1 MTESVRLTAVLS
13 ERYAIE
19 RELGAGGM
27 AVVYLAHDRKLDR
40 EVALKVLRPELGAV
54 LGADRFL
61 AEIKISAR
69 LDHPHILTLIDSGDA
84 DGMLYY
90 VLPYV
95 RGETL
100 RDKLTREHQFG
111 LDEALA
117 ITKQVASALDYAHRQ
132 GLVHRDIKPENILLQ
147 EGEAMLTDF
156 GIALAVKEAGGNR
169 LTQTGLSLGTPQYMS
184 PEQATGDRGV
194 DARSDVYSLASV
206 LYEML
211 AGEPPVTGGSAQ
223 AMIAKLM
230 TEKPTRLRV
239 LRDTLPDG
247 VDEAVA
253 KALSK
258 TPADR
263 FASAGDFVRALDA
276 GLKQPAPVVAQPAK
290 RRPAV
295 LAAAA
300 VAAVLIL
307 GTAAFAARG
316 MFAHKQTRASL
327 GQKTQLTVSGGVS
340 VPAISPDEKQ
350 LAFVTRKCASGGCS
364 YSVVEQDVGGTTTRA
379 ILENATAAYGLQWS
393 PDRRNLIFN
402 GTVGGRYGNFLVS
415 ALGGTPRFLT
425 AGAAAFYADGDSL
438 LIGPG
443 AQPDSVFTIGVS
455 GLDGVRRDSIVV
467 RGAGQAL
474 DAISAIPGS
483 RWILTLIVQQP
494 HGLWQVIDRSGKVAD
509 RVVNACTC
517 GGLGSVDAV
526 WLQRLG
532 DAAGESIV
540 RIAID
545 RATGR
550 LSTSQD
556 TMVTALFT
564 NFSITS
570 DGSKMVMDE
579 GTLEFGVWAADLS
592 AVIQGR
598 LSNDGRIARASNNV
612 TATLSPDGGR
622 LLLRRVVPT
631 TGQHTAVQFAVR
643 PFGGEA
649 EAPLSVAGTVVRARW
664 VDSVTIAVVSRVSG
678 TVHMGLVDARTGVSR
693 NDAALT
699 DSTIIDAARIAG
711 GWAWIP
717 SSRDRIVVDQGG
729 KRREIPQPRWYGGLF
744 NLVADSASGR
754 IFITGYNRATSD
766 TLGIAAIDITDGSA
780 TQWMSVFAENGSVQ
794 VLADGGLFLAAHR
807 TQESLDL
814 YHITGPGK
822 IQLLGSPPRP
832 LVGVSVSGDL
842 KRAVAFDRDYHA
854 DAWMYNVVTR

>member
-1 MTESVRLTAVLS
+1 MTESLHLTAILS
-13 ERYAIE
+13 ERYAIQ

-40 EVALKVLRPELGAV
+40 DVALKVLRPELGAV
-54 LGADRFL
+54 LGGERFL
-61 AEIKISAR
+61 TEIKISAR

-100 RDKLTREHQFG
+100 REKLKREHQLG

-239 LRDTLPDG
+239 LRDTLPPA
-247 VDEAVA
+247 VDDAVA

-258 TPADR
+258 TAADR
-263 FASAGDFVRALDA
+263 FSSAGDFVRALDA
-276 GLKQPAPVVAQPAK
+276 GSKQPAAAAATPPK
-290 RRPAV
+290 RRTAV
-295 LAAAA
+295 LATSV
-300 VAAVLIL
+300 VAGVLVI

-316 MFAHKQTRASL
+316 MFAHKQARASL
-327 GQKTQLTVSGGVS
+327 GQKTQLTVSGGVY

-350 LAFVTRKCASGGCS
+350 LAFVTRKCGTGGCT
-364 YSVVEQDVGGTTTRA
+364 YSVVEQDVGGTTTRS
-379 ILENATAAYGLQWS
+379 ILDNATAAYSLQWS

-402 GTVGGRYGNFLVS
+402 GTVGGQFGSFLVS
-415 ALGGTPRFLT
+415 ALGGPPRFLT
-425 AGAAAFYADGDSL
+425 PGAAAFYAEGDSL
-438 LIGPG
+438 LIGP
-443 AQPDSVFTIGVS
+443 AAHNDSTYVIAVS

-467 RGAGQAL
+467 RGAGQGL
-474 DAISAIPGS
+474 YGLSAIPGS

-509 RVVNACTC
+509 HVVNACTC

-526 WLQRLG
+526 WLDRAG

-545 RATGR
+545 RATGH
-550 LSTSQD
+550 LSTVQD

-564 NFSITS
+564 NVSVTA

-579 GTLEFGVWAADLS
+579 GTLDFGVWAADLQ
-592 AVIQGR
+592 AIIQGK
-598 LSNDGRIARASNNV
+598 LANDSRIAHASNNV
-612 TATLSPDGGR
+612 IAILSPDGGR
-622 LLLRRVVPT
+622 LLFRRVVPT
-631 TGQHTAVQFAVR
+631 TGQHTAVQFAIR
-643 PFGGEA
+643 AYGSDA
-649 EAPLSVAGTVVRARW
+649 ETPLAISGTALRAHW
-664 VDSVTIAVVSRVSG
+664 ADSVTIAVASRVAG
-678 TVHMGLVDARTGVSR
+678 AVHMALMDARTGAVR
-693 NDAALT
+693 NDLTLT
-699 DSTIIDAARIAG
+699 DSSVYDVARVAN

-717 SSRDRIVVDQGG
+717 PSRDRIIVEQAG
-729 KRREIPQPRWYGGLF
+729 KRREIPQPRWYGSLWSI
-744 NLVADSASGR
+744 VPDSASGR
-754 IFITGYNRATSD
+754 VFITGFNRATSD
-766 TLGIAAIDITDGSA
+766 TLGVAAINLSDGSF
-780 TQWMSVFAENGSVQ
+780 TQWMSVFAEDGAIQ
-794 VLADGGLFLAAHR
+794 VLADGGVFLAAHR

-814 YHITGPGK
+814 YHLTAPGK
-822 IQLLGSPPRP
+822 SQLLGSPSRP
-832 LVGVSVSGDL
+832 LVGVSVSKDL
-842 KRAVAFDRDYHA
+842 KRAVAFDRDYRA
-854 DAWMYNVVTR
+854 DAWMYSVVRY